1 MHLIERSAYCHDMNI
16 IKQADTG
23 RSSVFKSH
31 WPLPHSACSH
41 HTFFPASLFLQRLAD
56 WCSRGDQLVVGP
68 LQVHELVVCSLLY
81 HDAPGHDGD
90 DVGVLNSGQ
99 AVGDHDAGASL
110 PGFVQGL
117 LHCLST
123 HIDRQEAS
131 PLPPE
136 RCYNLIAISRSCI
149 NYYAWNASEDQPA
162 AEHPLSSAWFSP
174 FKPKT
179 HCRHRWYSSSR
190 GPTGGLLWTVR
201 RWKGWCMIM
210 ILRMMI
216 K

>member
-1 MHLIERSAYCHDMNI
+1 MNVL
-16 IKQADTG
+16 KRADTG
-23 RSSVFKSH
+23 SPSVFKSH
-31 WPLPHSACSH
+31 WTLPRSASSH
-41 HTFFPASLFLQRLAD
+41 HTCFPASVFLQRLAD
-56 WCSRGDQLVVGP
+56 WCSRGDQLVIGP

-81 HDAPGHDGD
+81 HDAPGHDSD

-99 AVGDHDAGASL
+99 AVGDHDAGASF

-131 PLPPE
+131 SRRE
-136 RCYNLIAISRSCI
+136 RRYTFIASSQSCF

-162 AEHPLSSAWFSP
+162 AEHSLSSAWFSP
-174 FKPKT
+174 FKPEA
-179 HCRHRWYSSSR
+179 HGRHRWYSSSR